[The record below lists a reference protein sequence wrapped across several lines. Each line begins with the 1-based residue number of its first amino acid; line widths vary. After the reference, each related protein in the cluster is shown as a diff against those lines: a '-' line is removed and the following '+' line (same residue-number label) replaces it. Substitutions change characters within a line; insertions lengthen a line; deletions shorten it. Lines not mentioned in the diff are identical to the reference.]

1 MGLLAILTILII
13 VFAAFVAFMFPSL
26 FVGAALATLALML
39 GAPLWAAVIG
49 AAIIVLLAG

>member
-1 MGLLAILTILII
+1 MGLLAILII
-13 VFAAFVAFMFPSL
+13 VLAAFVAFVFPGL

-49 AAIIVLLAG
+49 AAVIVLLAG